1 MNDLIFKPK
10 IPKVYNPIW
19 LENPLKIITEEEKK
33 IFKSLNIEPLGV
45 INEFILNGG
54 RRRG

>member
-33 IFKSLNIEPLGV
+33 IRIQRLL
-45 INEFILNGG
+45 
-54 RRRG
+54 RGFDDGPVYQED